1 MAKLGRFNIPQQ
13 FMVGFMAGVFTPVL
27 VWLVSLVQGL
37 AQGFITALQG
47 RGSIITGTELGTKL
61 LQLLGGNW
69 VLSLPDILVAGI
81 GGGLLVM
88 VGKWIYDMK
97 WSPDAIPGFKA
108 GPWSKLTLVLFYA
121 SVAATLILTAFA
133 IPALPV
139 LLTLLVNSLVT
150 AWFVTNVLQKQLR
163 IV

>member
-1 MAKLGRFNIPQQ
+1 MAKLGKFHIPQQ

-27 VWLVSLVQGL
+27 LWLVSLVQGL
-37 AQGFITALQG
+37 ATGFITMLQG
-47 RGSIITGTELGTKL
+47 RGSIVTGTELGTKL

-69 VLSLPDILVAGI
+69 VLSLPDLLVAGI

-88 VGKWIYDMK
+88 VGTWIYNMK

-121 SVAATLILTAFA
+121 SIVATLVISAFA
-133 IPALPV
+133 IPAIPV
-139 LLTLLVNSLVT
+139 LLTLLANSLIT
-150 AWFVTNVLQKQLR
+150 AWFVTAILQDQLK
-163 IV
+163 VA